1 MKLPP
6 FGLVVLALSISQI
19 PPLVLVMLAI
29 VVGLIV
35 LYLIAR
41 RVKPFG
47 QSLGFVCAV
56 AGRLFVTLVKFMSK
70 AATYCKSACLASLHY
85 PPGVCDEYWSGVNV
99 LSRLVYFVLAVLIL
113 AGETF
118 NTLLALP
125 SLFNTTSSMQLPG
138 IVELASAAL
147 FICCPALLGAV
158 ILECIGLIP
167 HGAGLFPKIGKLLR
181 WVLGIVSGVVLVLAI
196 LVTGYFYVY
205 RALYTLDPD
214 STQGMSLYIL
224 GGLGV
229 ETAAVAVL
237 ALWALV
243 VGGAGVVSLCL
254 WMAEKACEAT
264 SAAALFIPELLDILA
279 LHLTDG
285 TVGVWGEQRERDPHT
300 YPSFHIARFHG
311 LQPGQAVLSLSHPTS
326 VATASE
332 SGIVPIE
339 TQELESAMSHP
350 DKNAAIVFVGSFGTK
365 MFTPVSQ
372 KIATL
377 RAAESI
383 LTSGYLDLSITHVHT
398 ALPGIVDLSPTHA
411 ERKEALLHSDTE
423 GQAYNTLLNTSADRL
438 VESHLET
445 KSSPTPLIFII
456 DSRRLVDAVDMLTN
470 IKRRLPL
477 HRLVVVTSLSR
488 REMQNTSVQA
498 GIGDMQS
505 LYEDDIVETVIVT
518 DPHYSFATQYGEETQ
533 HTFLAHTLVSL
544 VIGHK
549 HHPYNLPFTDV
560 LHELHRCSPFSA
572 LSFATEPVAVGTV
585 PKRWA
590 WLPGVAGHAG
600 TGNFGDIVTQVREVI
615 NKVATQ
621 ETTCTFPASVHND
634 ATRAVLTTV
643 PIALND
649 DRFAACAH
657 DTALYVRQQYPSA
670 TSITVRGNGCPY
682 PHQRGSKYLVSA
694 TCLYPLQPTNFPNL
708 QSSSSVHVTPLYPAA
723 PLEGA
728 NGNGHQPVY
737 EQPIDTKPTTGTPT
751 TRQKNAAASARR
763 SGRKNKQAAQ

>member
-1 MKLPP
+1 
-6 FGLVVLALSISQI
+6 
-19 PPLVLVMLAI
+19 
-29 VVGLIV
+29 
-35 LYLIAR
+35 
-41 RVKPFG
+41 
-47 QSLGFVCAV
+47 
-56 AGRLFVTLVKFMSK
+56 
-70 AATYCKSACLASLHY
+70 
-85 PPGVCDEYWSGVNV
+85 
-99 LSRLVYFVLAVLIL
+99 VYFVLAVLIL

-118 NTLLALP
+118 NTLLVIP
-125 SLFNTTSSMQLPG
+125 SLFNTTSPVHLPG

-158 ILECIGLIP
+158 VFECVGLIP
-167 HGAGLFPKIGKLLR
+167 HGAGLFPHMGKLIR
-181 WVLGIVSGVVLVLAI
+181 WVLGVVSGVLLVLGI
-196 LVTGYFYVY
+196 LLAGYFYLY
-205 RALYTLDPD
+205 RAAYLADPD

-224 GGLGV
+224 GGLGL

-243 VGGAGVVSLCL
+243 VGGAGVVSLCM

-264 SAAALFIPELLDILA
+264 SAAASFIPELLDILA

-300 YPSFHIARFHG
+300 YPSFPA
-311 LQPGQAVLSLSHPTS
+311 SLSHTRHPGQTVVSLSHATS
-326 VATASE
+326 GVTALE

-365 MFTPVSQ
+365 LFTPLSQ

-377 RAAESI
+377 RGAESI

-398 ALPGIVDLSPTHA
+398 ALPGIVDLSPTHT
-411 ERKEALLHSDTE
+411 ERKETLLHSDTE
-423 GQAYNTLLNTSADRL
+423 GQAYTTLFHQLADKL
-438 VESHLET
+438 VETHLET
-445 KSSPTPLIFII
+445 KASPAPLIFVV
-456 DSRRLVDAVDMLTN
+456 DCRVLVDIVEMLQT

-477 HRLVVVTSLSR
+477 HSLLVVTSLSSQDV
-488 REMQNTSVQA
+488 QNTTVQA
-498 GIGDMQS
+498 GIADMQS
-505 LYEDDIVETVIVT
+505 LYEEDYIETMMVLDPRSRFAVE
-518 DPHYSFATQYGEETQ
+518 YGEETQ

-544 VIGHK
+544 VIAHK
-549 HHPYNLPFTDV
+549 HSLRNRSFTNVLHDLHSFSPFTAV
-560 LHELHRCSPFSA
+560 
-572 LSFATEPVAVGTV
+572 SFASEPVAVGTT

-615 NKVATQ
+615 NKVVTQ
-621 ETTCTFPASVHND
+621 ETTRTFPASVHTD
-634 ATRAVLTTV
+634 ATSAVLTTV

-657 DTALYVRQQYPSA
+657 DTALYVGQQYPSA

-682 PHQRGSKYLVSA
+682 PHHRGSKYLVSA
-694 TCLYPLQPTNFPNL
+694 TCLYPLQPANFPNL
-708 QSSSSVHVTPLYPAA
+708 QSSPSVHVTPLYPTA

-728 NGNGHQPVY
+728 KGNGHQPAY
-737 EQPIDTKPTTGTPT
+737 KQPIDTEPTTGAPV
-751 TRQKNAAASARR
+751 TRQKNAAPSARR
-763 SGRKNKQAAQ
+763 SSRKNKQAAQ